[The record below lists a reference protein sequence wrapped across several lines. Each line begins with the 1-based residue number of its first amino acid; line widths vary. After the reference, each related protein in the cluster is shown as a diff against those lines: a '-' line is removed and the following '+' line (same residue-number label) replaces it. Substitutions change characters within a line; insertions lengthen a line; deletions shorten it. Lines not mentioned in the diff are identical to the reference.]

1 MVEPIGVMLVDQD
14 EDVRFGIRRLLAH
27 TEASLA
33 AERPFGTEA
42 VARALEVQP
51 DVICC
56 GLEEPFVRP
65 LETIE
70 AILNVLPSTPVIVYS
85 SHEDI
90 DVVRKAMLTGAR
102 EFLVRPFSAEA
113 FDTAMRAVLGWEE
126 QRRMR
131 LSGRARQ
138 LGARGTIVSVFSA
151 KGGVGKTTIATN
163 LATALA
169 KEAGQSVALVDGD
182 TSFGDV
188 LVALNVSASSD
199 LMDLLRALATDPQPD
214 LDDYLVPHPSGVHV
228 LPGPR
233 HPLDWN
239 TVDATQFRAA
249 VELLS
254 RHHDY
259 VVVDLNAGANP
270 VTMAALDV
278 SSLVFWIL
286 SPDVFTLR
294 DNIVGIDLVRQS
306 GLPTENIRFI
316 VNHAY
321 PTDDVPRSSIEA
333 ATAASVYW
341 EIPYDRAL
349 HRHTQLG
356 ETVEQQRKRGA
367 AAKSIVGLAR
377 ELAGLPASNRGNGR
391 GRFRLVRAVTGAS

>member
-1 MVEPIGVMLVDQD
+1 MVKPIGVMLVDQD

-33 AERPFGTEA
+33 AESPFGTEA

-56 GLEEPFVRP
+56 GLEEPLVRP

-169 KEAGQSVALVDGD
+169 KEAEQSVALVDGD

-188 LVALNVSASSD
+188 LVALNVSASND
-199 LMDLLRALATDPQPD
+199 LMTCCERWRPTRSPIWTITSSPTPAACAC
-214 LDDYLVPHPSGVHV
+214 YPHPGT
-228 LPGPR
+228 R
-233 HPLDWN
+233 W
-239 TVDATQFRAA
+239 T
-249 VELLS
+249 
-254 RHHDY
+254 
-259 VVVDLNAGANP
+259 
-270 VTMAALDV
+270 
-278 SSLVFWIL
+278 
-286 SPDVFTLR
+286 
-294 DNIVGIDLVRQS
+294 GIRS
-306 GLPTENIRFI
+306 M
-316 VNHAY
+316 
-321 PTDDVPRSSIEA
+321 PRSS
-333 ATAASVYW
+333 
-341 EIPYDRAL
+341 
-349 HRHTQLG
+349 
-356 ETVEQQRKRGA
+356 
-367 AAKSIVGLAR
+367 AR
-377 ELAGLPASNRGNGR
+377 PS
-391 GRFRLVRAVTGAS
+391 SC